1 MQSLLRVLGERPQPV
16 RLLHGRGGAPGGG
29 QLETQLVDVSGFI
42 GNRVRNGVLWLC
54 NARGQVCA
62 IRASNGACVK
72 WGGGKAPAPPH
83 QGPICWGVAP
93 DGKTLYL
100 AGWKGVVK
108 IRSKVTSAGTRTRI
122 NARFAGGRVKLW
134 AVGKGRVYL
143 KGHGKYKTKGGPIK
157 KWRKSGSNV
166 EFG

>member
-1 MQSLLRVLGERPQPV
+1 MVWMGSQAFAGEAEIEGKGALWARGV
-16 RLLHGRGGAPGGG
+16 GIAHLKGVGHVKFELHGA
-29 QLETQLVDVSGFI
+29 
-42 GNRVRNGVLWLC
+42 GVLRIR
-54 NARGQVCA
+54 NVSTVRVEARGE
-62 IRASNGACVK
+62 
-72 WGGGKAPAPPH
+72 GKKYKI
-83 QGPICWGVAP
+83 G
-93 DGKTLYL
+93 DTLYL